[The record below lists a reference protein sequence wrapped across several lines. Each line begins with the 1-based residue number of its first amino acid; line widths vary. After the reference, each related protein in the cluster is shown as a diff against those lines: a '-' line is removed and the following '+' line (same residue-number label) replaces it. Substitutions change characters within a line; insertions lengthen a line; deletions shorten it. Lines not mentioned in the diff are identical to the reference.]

1 MRTASLPVVA
11 VLEPAAEE
19 MACQMEDPWA
29 GGAAT
34 VPPAAD

>member
-19 MACQMEDPWA
+19 MEDPWA

>member
-11 VLEPAAEE
+11 VLEPAGAAEE
-19 MACQMEDPWA
+19 MEDPWA

>member
-11 VLEPAAEE
+11 VLEPTAEE
-19 MACQMEDPWA
+19 MEDPSA
-29 GGAAT
+29 GSARAA